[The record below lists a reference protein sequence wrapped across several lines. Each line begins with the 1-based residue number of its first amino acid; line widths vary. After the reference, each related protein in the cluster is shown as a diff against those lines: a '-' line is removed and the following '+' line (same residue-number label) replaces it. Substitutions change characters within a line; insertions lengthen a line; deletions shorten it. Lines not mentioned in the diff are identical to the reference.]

1 MKTKYFF
8 TIITISTLLFAC
20 TKINPNLVTITGKIT
35 NPIGESVFFES
46 EDTTYSTTT
55 NDNGTFV
62 INFSMDSSKYIS
74 FNHGVEQT
82 AMYINPGDNIN
93 LIIDTKQFDETIKY
107 QGSPASSF
115 LAKIF
120 LWWQTTNFYGE
131 EYYLGSSKD
140 YETFLDKH
148 KLSLIEELEAVND
161 SSFIKNEKNDIERS
175 IARYVSRKEKFEE
188 WSSDYGKDVRAF
200 LMQRKEL
207 DKRYDFKTAI
217 DSLNSSEYTVI
228 LNEYR
233 DTLNYLLSKVSN
245 KDYIKEVKK
254 NAENRKKWW
263 LERKSNT
270 DNVPKEGELA
280 IDFTYPDKGGTE
292 FSLSTFKGELVY
304 IDVWATWCGPC
315 ISEIPALHKLEQEY
329 HDKNV
334 SFISISIDK
343 DKDTWLKM
351 VNDKELGGIQL
362 WAGNL
367 WEGEGLNGIAK
378 NYAIY
383 SIPRFMLFSTD
394 GIVISTDA
402 PRPSSAGIR
411 SLLDSN
417 L

>member
-1 MKTKYFF
+1 MKTNYFF
-8 TIITISTLLFAC
+8 TIVTISTLLFAC
-20 TKINPNLVTITGKIT
+20 TKTNPNLVTITGKIT

-46 EDTTYSTTT
+46 EDTIYSTTT

-62 INFSMDSSKYIS
+62 INFSLDSSKYIS

-82 AMYINPGDNIN
+82 AMYIIPGDDIH
-93 LIIDTKQFDETIKY
+93 LTIDTKLFDETIKY

-131 EYYLGSSKD
+131 VYYLGSSKD

-161 SSFIKNEKNDIERS
+161 SSFIKNEKNNIEKS

-188 WSSDYGKDVRAF
+188 WSSDYGKDVRVY
-200 LMQRKEL
+200 LMKWKEL
-207 DKRYDFKTAI
+207 DKRYDFETAI
-217 DSLNSSEYTVI
+217 DSLNSSEYIVM
-228 LNEYR
+228 LNEYG
-233 DTLNYLLSKVSN
+233 DTLNYLLSKVTN
-245 KDYIKEVKK
+245 DNYVKEVKK
-254 NAENRKKWW
+254 NAEKNKRWLRDKKY
-263 LERKSNT
+263 NT
-270 DNVPKEGELA
+270 DNVPKEGEPA

-292 FSLSTFKGELVY
+292 FSLSTFKGKLVY

-329 HDKNV
+329 HNKNV
-334 SFISISIDK
+334 SFISISIDE
-343 DKDTWLKM
+343 DKDAWLKM
-351 VNDKELGGIQL
+351 VNEKELGGIQL

-367 WEGEGLNGIAK
+367 WGSDSIEGITK

-383 SIPRFMLFSTD
+383 NIPRFMLFSLNGT
-394 GIVISTDA
+394 VISTNA
-402 PRPSSAGIR
+402 PRPSSSAIR